1 MVLSVSGT
9 DESSDKSKRRLF
21 SSRREE
27 IIEKQFNEIKRLE
40 SRYRNLY
47 EGAPDLYRT
56 IDTQG
61 TIIDCNKSYV
71 INLGFSTKDEV
82 IGHSIFEHTAE
93 NDLEAMRNSF
103 DEWRRTGDV
112 RNREVWFKKKDGT
125 IFPVLI
131 SATSLYDD
139 HGNLIGSNSAIIDA
153 TEIYNAR
160 KQLEKANEQ
169 LREAQK
175 LKEEFINI
183 AAHELRTPIHPILNY
198 SELAE
203 RNLIEPKSALKIIKY
218 QAERL
223 TELANNILDA
233 SRIESGSTKYN
244 MERQSINEIIA
255 EVVNFCKFSRI
266 SNERQIDREVAIE
279 ARMADD
285 IELSVDRM
293 RLTQA
298 LTNVVQNAIKFTVQG
313 KITIKTSLMAEKKLY
328 EITVTDTG
336 PGIPEDI
343 LPKLFGK
350 FVTHAAG
357 DNVNKHGTGLGLFI
371 TKSIIEAHGGS
382 IMAYNNENFKG
393 AMFVIRLPTD

>member
-1 MVLSVSGT
+1 MSGK
-9 DESSDKSKRRLF
+9 DESFDKSKRRLF

-27 IIEKQFNEIKRLE
+27 IIEKQFNEIKQLE
-40 SRYRNLY
+40 SKYRNLY

-56 IDTQG
+56 INTHG
-61 TIIDCNKSYV
+61 TIIDCNKSYL

-93 NDLEAMRNSF
+93 HDLEAMRNSF

-112 RNREVWFKKKDGT
+112 RNREVWFKRKDGT

-169 LREAQK
+169 LKEAQK

-244 MERQSINEIIA
+244 MEKQSINEIIS

-266 SNERQIDREVAIE
+266 SKDRQIDREVTIE
-279 ARMADD
+279 AKMADD

-293 RLTQA
+293 RLIQA

-328 EITVTDTG
+328 EIIVTDTG
-336 PGIPEDI
+336 PGIPKDI

-357 DNVNKHGTGLGLFI
+357 DNINKHGTGLGLFI

-382 IMAYNNENFKG
+382 IMAYNNENLKG